1 MPMPAI
7 PQPTPAEQLP
17 NETVEREPLAEIVDE
32 VRKDAAR
39 DPQTYARETIV
50 PEGGE

>member
-1 MPMPAI
+1 MSALPEPKR
-7 PQPTPAEQLP
+7 QEQSP
-17 NETVEREPLAEIVDE
+17 NEQVEPLVEVIDE

-39 DPQTYARETIV
+39 DPGSYARETIV